1 MPFLMCVTSLRVC
14 LWTPRR
20 RLQHR
25 IKLSRAFGCGVPA
38 CNPVLSRG
46 EYWTRGTSRRCDEK
60 SVHALVADGRR
71 PSSRRIRFGFR
82 LTRLRR
88 VLRSMRELGWRET
101 GSRLGLPRR
110 ASGPA
115 ASRVGPAR
123 TLTVVEPTAASETV
137 WRRGR
142 PECSRSVRGFPMGVK
157 FPPRAYAI
165 HCVHTGTATPDRHRG
180 ATSVFGPALVR
191 WRPATARPDHVRP
204 CHVFVWSLD
213 VVVTVPLPL
222 GRGPRPSSRLTPA
235 LPPRSSLHGARTSVS
250 RLHGPDFRGAS
261 RLPARPVSGARGR
274 ASGARRPAPG
284 GGR

>member
-137 WRRGR
+137 AETGVFAVGTGFSHGCKISA
-142 PECSRSVRGFPMGVK
+142 PSVRDTLRPY
-157 FPPRAYAI
+157 R
-165 HCVHTGTATPDRHRG
+165 DR
-180 ATSVFGPALVR
+180 
-191 WRPATARPDHVRP
+191 D
-204 CHVFVWSLD
+204 
-213 VVVTVPLPL
+213 
-222 GRGPRPSSRLTPA
+222 PRPTPRRHVGLRTRARSLAARDGAPRVIDASISISRGTW
-235 LPPRSSLHGARTSVS
+235 LPSRARTS
-250 RLHGPDFRGAS
+250 RDHALGK
-261 RLPARPVSGARGR
+261 
-274 ASGARRPAPG
+274 
-284 GGR
+284 